1 MGFAPKDCVV
11 VEDSPN
17 GVRAARS
24 AGMLAVGFLGGTHCP
39 PAHGESLAEAGAQR
53 ICRDADE
60 LAEALFGLAGVEAAL
75 PAEVRSGS
83 S

>member
-1 MGFAPKDCVV
+1 MGFAEKDCIVI
-11 VEDSPN
+11 EDSAN

-24 AGMLAVGFLGGTHCP
+24 AGMLVIGFLGGTHCP

-60 LAEALFGLAGVEAAL
+60 LAETLSGLAGVAAVL
-75 PAEVRSGS
+75 PAEVRPTS